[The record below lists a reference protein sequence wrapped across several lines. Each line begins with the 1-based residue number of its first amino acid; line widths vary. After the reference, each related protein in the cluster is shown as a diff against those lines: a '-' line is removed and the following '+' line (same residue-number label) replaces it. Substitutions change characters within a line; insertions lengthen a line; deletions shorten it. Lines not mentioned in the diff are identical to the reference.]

1 MARVNIGIMALVA
14 KIGSKMLPIIT
25 KLVKTLKVGKMSL
38 AVGSM
43 ATYAYIFTWQFAA
56 MVMVL
61 LFVHE
66 SGHIWAMKRC
76 GLKTKGIYFVP
87 LLGAA
92 AVSDEMFKSR
102 RDETYIAIMGPI
114 WGFGV
119 SVLTALIYF
128 ITNNALFAAAAG
140 WMALINLFNLLPI
153 NPLDGG
159 RIVKSISFSIDS
171 RIGFIFL
178 IVGIVMSVI
187 LTFLVGLILFSI
199 LLLIACLELF
209 FEYRMHSRKKEL
221 DEYIQELPDNVPGI
235 ENHPDYSEL
244 KARIGYLSMP
254 PMTRKGILAST
265 ISYVIVVGVLWAL
278 MSYMSHIPE
287 VEVARAFF
295 MS

>member
-1 MARVNIGIMALVA
+1 MARISIGIMALVA
-14 KIGSKMLPIIT
+14 KIGSKMLPIVT
-25 KLVKTLKVGKMSL
+25 KLVKTLKIGKMSL

-43 ATYAYIFTWQFAA
+43 ASYAYIFTWQFAA
-56 MVMVL
+56 MIMIL

-87 LLGAA
+87 FLGAA

-119 SVLTALIYF
+119 SVLTAGIYF

-140 WMALINLFNLLPI
+140 WMALVNLLNLLPI

-178 IVGIVMSVI
+178 TVGIVMSVI

-199 LLLIACLELF
+199 LLLIGCLELF
-209 FEYRMHSRKKEL
+209 FEYRMHSRRKEL
-221 DEYIQELPDNVPGI
+221 KEYMQELDQIPEV
-235 ENHPDYSEL
+235 ENNPDYQEL
-244 KARIGYLSMP
+244 KKRVESLYMP
-254 PMTRKGILAST
+254 PMTRKGILIYT
-265 ISYVIVVGVLWAL
+265 ISYAIVIGILWIL
-278 MSYMSHIPE
+278 MYYMSHVPE